1 MPKGK
6 KGKGKKPTTTVKRP
20 LLTIEAGDE
29 AQDYAQ
35 ITDKL
40 GNGHFRCLCL
50 QDGEI
55 RLGTI
60 RGKIRRLSHHMNQG
74 DYVIISYRDFQ
85 DDKVDIL
92 HLFKHEEVRELRKK
106 GLIPDDQNDE
116 EDGTEAF
123 IFARDD
129 EKLNSE
135 EDELENMIQNI

>member
-1 MPKGK
+1 MPRGK
-6 KGKGKKPTTTVKRP
+6 KGKGKKPTTSEKRH
-20 LLTIEAGDE
+20 LLTIDDGDE
-29 AQDYAQ
+29 AQDYAK

-40 GNGHFRCLCL
+40 GNGRFRCLCL

-55 RLGTI
+55 RLGHV
-60 RGKIRRLSHHMNQG
+60 RGKIRRLTRHINKD

-106 GLIPDDQNDE
+106 GLIPDDKRDE
-116 EDGTEAF
+116 EDETEAF
-123 IFARDD
+123 IFAKDD

-135 EDELENMIQNI
+135 EDELNTMIENI